1 MENIQS
7 TTIYGDDLFAGF
19 NLLARKILVGWR
31 NRVVRIGDLPKFK
44 SKIRDMNEHFKESNA
59 LILFDHHYAFDAI
72 PLGFGL
78 AQYVENV
85 TGVLIPYSVHLEM
98 GVGREGEFSPRY
110 YARTLSFKWLTSHI
124 YKSNPK
130 IEFYPVVR
138 EFERDTPR
146 ISAIVDQRFSGVNTS
161 YLKAFVRNFKK
172 SAAGQVCFLTPFS
185 GIGFPGKPL
194 LHPQL
199 YRSID
204 LVQEK
209 CAKQFPIFM
218 AGAYPSWDA
227 FSNYLAPLM
236 NEHFLVLSGP
246 IYLPRNNYRAAYE
259 LIESEI
265 SELRTEAN
273 FSPPEYDRILKK

>member
-1 MENIQS
+1 M
-7 TTIYGDDLFAGF
+7 
-19 NLLARKILVGWR
+19 LLGWR
-31 NRVVRIGDLPKFK
+31 DKVVRLGDPQTFK
-44 SKIRDMNEHFKESNA
+44 SKIKELNQHLSASNA
-59 LILFDHHYAFDAI
+59 LVLFDHHYAFDAI

-85 TGVLIPYSVHLEM
+85 SGVLIPYSVHLEM
-98 GVGREGEFSPRY
+98 GVSREGEFSPRY
-110 YARTLSFKWLTSHI
+110 YARTLSFRWLTAHI
-124 YKSNPK
+124 CEPNPK

-146 ISAIVDQRFSGVNTS
+146 ISAIVEQRFLGVNTS

-172 SAAGQVCFLTPFS
+172 TTAGQVCFLTPFS

-204 LVQEK
+204 MVQEK
-209 CAKQFPIFM
+209 CARQFPIFM
-218 AGAYPSWDA
+218 AGAYPNWNA

-236 NEHFLVLSGP
+236 NEHLLVLKGP
-246 IYLPRNNYRAAYE
+246 LYLPRNDYQAAYD
-259 LIESEI
+259 LVESEI